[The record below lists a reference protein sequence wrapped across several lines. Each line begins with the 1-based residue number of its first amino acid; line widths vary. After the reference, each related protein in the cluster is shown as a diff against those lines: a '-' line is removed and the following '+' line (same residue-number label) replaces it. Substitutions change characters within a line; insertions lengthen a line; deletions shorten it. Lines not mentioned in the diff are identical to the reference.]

1 MVYDHAR
8 LAASTK
14 LIVNC
19 VTIQSEV
26 SNLFSTNKEKK
37 KNSLLVK
44 VESIVISLL
53 VADYNISIGEYS
65 LALTC
70 FSFISNPN
78 SFQLCEFCLMRYKI

>member
-1 MVYDHAR
+1 MVYDHVR

-14 LIVNC
+14 LIVNY

-37 KNSLLVK
+37 TSLLVK

-65 LALTC
+65 VALTC